1 MLNYNCFLH
10 NFRKEFQT
18 KPAKYFLL
26 WPDKIHLEAQQK
38 GYVCNLFVLLEIYN
52 ENKNQYQN
60 NFGIIWILS
69 DKNTNIFAKLIN
81 QKLLFWQKNYNIEK
95 FFPLKN
101 CVL

>member
-38 GYVCNLFVLLEIYN
+38 GYVLQFICFIRNL
-52 ENKNQYQN
+52 QQN
-60 NFGIIWILS
+60 NLGIIWILS

-81 QKLLFWQKNYNIEK
+81 PKLLFWQKNYNIEK